1 MNLTT
6 TGHQDP
12 MKLPHVHVIG
22 KQSCGISQSVIGKRV
37 DRRYRVCSSA
47 PIILIS
53 QKKTHHSNTGTPGG
67 VQPFVRLKG
76 PNEYVSDY
84 QAYVMVGGGNMWM
97 TLESGVAT
105 SWVRSVRAL

>member
-1 MNLTT
+1 MWTAV
-6 TGHQDP
+6 TGYVRA
-12 MKLPHVHVIG
+12 L
-22 KQSCGISQSVIGKRV
+22 QSYSYHK
-37 DRRYRVCSSA
+37 
-47 PIILIS
+47 
-53 QKKTHHSNTGTPGG
+53 KKTHHSNTGTPGG